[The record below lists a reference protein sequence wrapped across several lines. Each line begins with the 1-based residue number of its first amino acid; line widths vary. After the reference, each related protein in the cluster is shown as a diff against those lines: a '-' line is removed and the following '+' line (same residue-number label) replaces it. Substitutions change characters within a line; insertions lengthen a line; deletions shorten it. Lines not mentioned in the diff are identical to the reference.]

1 MKKLWIIAR
10 KDIKESYRSR
20 STYVYIAIMLVLTLS
35 YFSSYNAVINSLNN
49 QGANQQ
55 TIYDAS
61 RAFMIS
67 LAYALPMIYSILV
80 CTIFAQYSVVVDK
93 AKRNIES
100 LMVTPTSLRQIWM
113 GKTLAVTVPSVVI
126 GISVAIIGY
135 VVLNIIAVEPKAGS
149 FIVPSVFAIVT
160 ALIIVP
166 ALIFTIVSIVIYIQL
181 VISNPRIAN
190 LVFTGIFLLLFFGTT
205 TLSAAGI
212 DINFGLIYL
221 GIIVLCA
228 AISYFLSRSLTKE
241 RVILSSKG

>member
-10 KDIKESYRSR
+10 KDIKESYSSR
-20 STYVYIAIMLVLTLS
+20 STYIYIAIMVLLTFS
-35 YFSSYNAVINSLNN
+35 YISSYNSVINNLNN

-55 TIYDAS
+55 AIYDAS
-61 RAFMIS
+61 RAFLIS
-67 LAYALPMIYSILV
+67 LAYALPMIFSILV

-100 LMVTPTSLRQIWM
+100 LMATPTNLRQIWM
-113 GKTLAVTVPSVVI
+113 GKTLAVTVPSIVI

-135 VVLNIIAVEPKAGS
+135 VILNVVAVEPKAGN
-149 FIVPSVFAIVT
+149 FIIPNAFSIVT
-160 ALIIVP
+160 ALIIIP

-190 LVFTGIFLLLFFGTT
+190 LVFTAIFLLLFFGTT

-212 DINFGLIYL
+212 NINFGLIYL
-221 GIIVLCA
+221 GIIVICA
-228 AISYFLSRSLTKE
+228 AIAYFLSRSLTKE